1 MTVKWRETVGN
12 RAERTALASLGL
24 SAVSLGVYFQIQANL
39 GIAPWNALNQGI
51 ALRFPVTYGTAYILV
66 SCLVLAA
73 DLCFRESIGVGM
85 LLDTF
90 LVGWVT
96 DLLIGARLLPAP
108 SSIGV
113 KIVFLL
119 AGMVITCIGQ
129 LIYMKSALGCGPRD
143 AMLVA
148 LGRSFPRLTVGT
160 INLMILVAVTALSF
174 LMGAP
179 IGIGTLITAAFTG
192 LCMDLV
198 FRAAHFDPCSVRH
211 ENLLQTCQAVA
222 SAFGGSRHNTF

>member
-1 MTVKWRETVGN
+1 MTTEAKTLT
-12 RAERTALASLGL
+12 ASRTDTRRLA
-24 SAVSLGVYFQIQANL
+24 
-39 GIAPWNALNQGI
+39 
-51 ALRFPVTYGTAYILV
+51 T
-66 SCLVLAA
+66 
-73 DLCFRESIGVGM
+73 M
-85 LLDTF
+85 
-90 LVGWVT
+90 
-96 DLLIGARLLPAP
+96 
-108 SSIGV
+108 
-113 KIVFLL
+113 
-119 AGMVITCIGQ
+119 
-129 LIYMKSALGCGPRD
+129 